1 MHDDSVLVAVDD
13 ATRTPNFC
21 NCGKYL
27 AVVEGDEA
35 MWLECPTYAQP
46 SRLPASLAKAVRMTL
61 HDRRFVV
68 EIPEALR
75 QPVTASTAKA
85 SRTPAQV
92 SAARA

>member
-13 ATRTPNFC
+13 ATRTPTFC

-27 AVVEGDEA
+27 AVVEADDA
-35 MWLECPTYAQP
+35 MWLECPVYAEP
-46 SRLPASLAKAVRMTL
+46 SRLPASITKAMRTIL

-75 QPVTASTAKA
+75 RPAPAATARS
-85 SRTPAQV
+85 SRTATQV

>member
-1 MHDDSVLVAVDD
+1 MHDDSVLVAIDD

-27 AVVEGDEA
+27 AVVQAEDA
-35 MWLECPTYAQP
+35 MWLECPTYTQP
-46 SRLPASLAKAVRMTL
+46 SRLPDSLAKAVRTFL

-75 QPVTASTAKA
+75 TPVAASTTKA
-85 SRTPAQV
+85 RPAMPKV